1 LLARRRAARSFSLAR
16 RRAARFDAAARP
28 LARGVPVKPS
38 GWASALVI
46 VMFVALMYF
55 KLGQPGPWVGKPA
68 PDFTL
73 AVVHGEGASQGDR
86 VRLSDLKGQL
96 VVLDFWASWCEPCRQ
111 SVPILN
117 QVAKTLAAEG
127 VRVYGINAEALGP
140 EALGRVAAR
149 WGVAYPILTDPTA
162 QTQVAYDVEA
172 LPTLYLIDKQGVV
185 QKTHAGSPSA
195 ERLIEEVR
203 ELAR

>member
-1 LLARRRAARSFSLAR
+1 MLLKLQ
-16 RRAARFDAAARP
+16 
-28 LARGVPVKPS
+28 KPS
-38 GWASALVI
+38 
-46 VMFVALMYF
+46 
-55 KLGQPGPWVGKPA
+55 PWVGKRA
-68 PDFTL
+68 PDYTL
-73 AVVHGEGASQGDR
+73 ALVHGEGAAEGDR
-86 VRLSDLKGQL
+86 VRLSDLKGQR

-127 VRVYGINAEALGP
+127 VHVYGVNAEGLKP
-140 EALGRVAAR
+140 ETLRRVAAR
-149 WGVAYPILTDPTA
+149 WQFAYPVLTDPTA
-162 QTQVAYDVEA
+162 QTQLAYDVEA

>member
-1 LLARRRAARSFSLAR
+1 
-16 RRAARFDAAARP
+16 
-28 LARGVPVKPS
+28 VKPS
-38 GWASALVI
+38 GWVSLLV
-46 VMFVALMYF
+46 VLMFVGLMLL
-55 KLGQPGPWVGKPA
+55 KLQKPSPWVGKPA

-73 AVVHGEGASQGDR
+73 AVVHGEGAAEGDR

-117 QVAKTLAAEG
+117 QAAKTLAAEG
-127 VRVYGINAEALGP
+127 VRVYGVNAEGLKP
-140 EALGRVAAR
+140 ETLGRIAAR
-149 WGVAYPILTDPTA
+149 WQFAYPVLTDPTA
-162 QTQVAYDVEA
+162 QTQLAYDVEA

>member
-1 LLARRRAARSFSLAR
+1 MKASS
-16 RRAARFDAAARP
+16 
-28 LARGVPVKPS
+28 
-38 GWASALVI
+38 WASALVV
-46 VMFVALMYF
+46 VMFFGLMLL
-55 KLGQPGPWVGKPA
+55 KLRQPDPWVGKPA

-73 AVVHGEGASQGDR
+73 AVAHGEGAAQGDR

-117 QVAKTLAAEG
+117 QVARTLAAEG
-127 VRVYGINAEALGP
+127 VRVYGVNAEGFKP
-140 EALGRVAAR
+140 ETLARVAAR
-149 WGVAYPILTDPTA
+149 WQFAYPVLTDPTA
-162 QTQVAYDVEA
+162 QTQLAYDVEA
-172 LPTLYLIDKQGVV
+172 LPTLYLIDKQGIV

>member
-1 LLARRRAARSFSLAR
+1 MKASS
-16 RRAARFDAAARP
+16 
-28 LARGVPVKPS
+28 
-38 GWASALVI
+38 WASALV
-46 VMFVALMYF
+46 VLMFIGLMVL
-55 KLGQPGPWVGKPA
+55 KLRHPDPWVGKKA

-73 AVVHGEGASQGDR
+73 AVAYGEGAAQGDR
-86 VRLSDLKGQL
+86 VRLSDLKGQR

-117 QVAKTLAAEG
+117 QVASTLAAEG
-127 VRVYGINAEALGP
+127 VRVYGVNAEGYKP
-140 EALGRVAAR
+140 EGLARVAAR
-149 WGVAYPILTDPTA
+149 WQFGYPVLTDPTA
-162 QTQVAYDVEA
+162 QTQLAYDVEA
-172 LPTLYLIDKQGVV
+172 LPTLYLIDKEGVV